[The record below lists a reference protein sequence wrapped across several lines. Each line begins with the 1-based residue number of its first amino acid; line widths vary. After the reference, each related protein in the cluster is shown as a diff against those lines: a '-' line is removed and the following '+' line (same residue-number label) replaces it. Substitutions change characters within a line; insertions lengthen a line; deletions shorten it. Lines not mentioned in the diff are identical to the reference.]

1 VVGASSFEESY
12 VGTVDNVGT
21 TTVMGQFKM
30 CPWVRQCSSVAAE
43 GRPSLRAKLAGGELF
58 HLTGDSLEEGVGG
71 NSGLSSVSATWRKAL
86 QAVAHLAKTQD

>member
-30 CPWVRQCSSVAAE
+30 CRE

-86 QAVAHLAKTQD
+86 QALAHLAKTQD